1 MKVKAYNPSE
11 EVPISQ
17 LRDSLGTLAWDC
29 QSGWLGSDGL
39 DGWSEAKIRMTAN
52 NIIESLSI
60 TEEGEEL

>member
-1 MKVKAYNPSE
+1 MKVEVYNPSK
-11 EVPISQ
+11 EVSTEQ
-17 LRDSLGTLAWDC
+17 LRESLGNLAWDC

-39 DGWSEAKIRMTAN
+39 DSWSEDRIRMTAN